1 VGLGTTT
8 FGEVRRMKARE
19 SRRALMLR
27 ALPLLLTVTLI
38 GPASALAASP
48 SPDTPPSSGPLQ
60 PDPVPGQQTGAVT
73 RDVAQATPR
82 VTSPVSRPAATPT
95 RAQPARHAQPHRA
108 KHKVAAAA
116 VRDVTPLFV
125 DVPVGLGEVARSLR
139 DDASLVLAAI
149 ALLAA
154 AAAAASGIALTFVWG
169 RETAA

>member
-1 VGLGTTT
+1 
-8 FGEVRRMKARE
+8 MKARE
-19 SRRALMLR
+19 SRRAVMLR
-27 ALPLLLTVTLI
+27 ALPLLLAVALV
-38 GPASALAASP
+38 GPAGARASSP

-60 PDPVPGQQTGAVT
+60 PDPVPGDQHTTVT
-73 RDVAQATPR
+73 RGVAQARATIA
-82 VTSPVSRPAATPT
+82 VSVSRPAAPPT
-95 RAQPARHAQPHRA
+95 RAQPTRRAPTHRARH
-108 KHKVAAAA
+108 KAAAVT

-139 DDASLVLAAI
+139 DDPSLVLAAI